1 MGVIIM
7 NSKCKLTVKDI
18 YIGKPDAKDEILFQ
32 KSNDFLDSYVIPP
45 NFSFDDI
52 INKDKMFI
60 YGNKGTGKTALLLF
74 LESECHKHDNCAC
87 TSFILF
93 KTQYGNIQRLGLDK
107 ISRNIIKTIDI
118 DNDTLHNEQDFEY
131 IWRWILFKHIVEENE
146 NYNYGI
152 FVDDQN
158 WRNFVN
164 TVNRVLPEKTSG
176 KIFKFPSKIRIG
188 MSYSSESDGK
198 QSIKPELMLDFNGKE
213 NLKEYTQ
220 FVSLIDMASKQL
232 GILTR
237 TDIPYYIFVDEL
249 EAFYADSDIL
259 CRDLRMIRDLILTV
273 KFFNDLFISSRF
285 KKTKLICSI
294 RTEIINSIIQFV
306 PPKEIN
312 KIISGFS
319 WPLIWNYSNTNSYA
333 HPIFEIW
340 LRRIELSE
348 SRIGNTYSNSKE
360 IYDKWFCPSVDN
372 MPTVTYVLNNTWN
385 KPRDIVRFLNATKN
399 TQHAHRNMYT
409 PGIFNS
415 AINEYSDESLKELKE
430 ELNALYSPEEINIIF
445 MCLTGFK
452 TSFSYDE
459 LLHRVNKYFA
469 CTFLKDKLNNVL
481 SDLYRIG
488 IIGNSSKS
496 SNLTRWEYKGYQG
509 LVFDEDWNIIVHR
522 ALWKILSLSEKHGKV
537 ATLIEKNNSLD
548 LYGRIVECTVY
559 RVVLGFALV
568 SFEIDGEKHH
578 GSIHISQL
586 SNKYIKNIFS
596 FIKVG
601 DKLNAKVLTYNNKHL
616 KWNLTCKDIR

>member
-1 MGVIIM
+1 MDAKDILKVQ
-7 NSKCKLTVKDI
+7 DI
-18 YIGKPDAKDEILFQ
+18 YIGKPDAKDELLLQ
-32 KSNDFLDSYVIPP
+32 KSNEFLESYVIPP
-45 NFSFDDI
+45 NFSFNDI
-52 INKDKMFI
+52 INNDKMFI
-60 YGNKGTGKTALLLF
+60 YGNKGTGKTALLLY
-74 LESECHKHDNCAC
+74 LESECQKYDDCTC

-93 KTQYGNIQRLGLDK
+93 KSQYGNVQRLGLDK
-107 ISRNIIKTIDI
+107 ISRNIVKTIDV
-118 DNDTLHNEQDFEY
+118 DNDILQNEQDFEY
-131 IWRWILFKHIVEENE
+131 IWRWIFFKHIVEENE
-146 NYNYGI
+146 NSNCGI
-152 FVDDQN
+152 FVDDEN
-158 WRNFVN
+158 WTNFVA
-164 TVNRVLPEKTSG
+164 TVNRILPERTSG
-176 KIFKFPSKIRIG
+176 KIFKFPSIVKIG
-188 MSYSSESDGK
+188 MSYSSETSGT
-198 QSIKPELMLDFNGKE
+198 QSIKPELTLDFNEKE

-220 FVSLIDMASKQL
+220 FVSLIDVAAKQF
-232 GILTR
+232 GKLTR
-237 TDIPYYIFVDEL
+237 TDIPFYIFVDEL
-249 EAFYADSDIL
+249 EAFYADDDIL

-273 KFFNDLFISSRF
+273 KLFNDLFITYGF
-285 KKTKLICSI
+285 AKTKFICSI
-294 RTEIINSIIQFV
+294 RTEIVNSVIQFV

-312 KIISGFS
+312 KVISGFS

-348 SRIGNTYSNSKE
+348 NRIGNKYHNTKE
-360 IYDKWFCPSVDN
+360 IYDKWFCPNVDN

-399 TQHAHRNMYT
+399 THHANRHMYT

-430 ELNALYSPEEINIIF
+430 ELNALYTPEEINVIF

-452 TSFSYDE
+452 PSFSYDE
-459 LLHRVNKYFA
+459 LLERVQKYFTN
-469 CTFLKDKLNNVL
+469 TFLKDKLNNVL

-496 SNLTRWEYKGYQG
+496 SNLTRWEYKGNQG

-522 ALWKILSLSEKHGKV
+522 ALWKSLSLSEKHGKV
-537 ATLIEKNNSLD
+537 AILIEKNNSLD

-586 SNKYIKNIFS
+586 SDGYIRNIFA
-596 FIKVG
+596 FVKPDDVIK
-601 DKLNAKVLTYNNKHL
+601 ARVLTYNNRHL
-616 KWNLTCKDIR
+616 KWNLTCKDVQFS